1 MDWINRRRFLTHSLT
16 FAAGVSLV
24 GCSRADEIPP
34 AREKP
39 SDTQG
44 KVAGMKPLIVYYSWS
59 GNTRALARHLASATG
74 GTLFELAPK
83 TPYPSAY
90 HACTEQAKKDIASG
104 FRPALESLPD
114 LSAVDTVLVGSPNWW
129 GTVAPPV
136 STFLEN
142 AALKG
147 KKVALFVT
155 HGGGGLQRCEQDFR
169 KQCKGEPLG
178 RALAV
183 SGSRAARASDEAQR
197 WLKTLEL
204 IQ

>member
-1 MDWINRRRFLTHSLT
+1 MDWINRRSFLTHSLT

-59 GNTRALARHLASATG
+59 GNTRALARHLATATG

-104 FRPALESLPD
+104 LRPALESLPD
-114 LSAVDTVLVGSPNWW
+114 LSAVDTVLIGSPNWW

-147 KKVALFVT
+147 KRLPFSLRMAEVVCNAASRIFANSARGTL
-155 HGGGGLQRCEQDFR
+155 
-169 KQCKGEPLG
+169 LG
-178 RALAV
+178 V
-183 SGSRAARASDEAQR
+183 R
-197 WLKTLEL
+197 WR
-204 IQ
+204 